1 MRITKFRK
9 FVSWNIISVMGYL
22 SMVIALYF
30 LVILSLASTQIG
42 MREDLNGYFYD
53 YITGNIILPYI
64 SFYKTQLSCMMFF
77 MLVSILE
84 NRYYRNKELYGLRI
98 FENNEKGYSII
109 FVTGLSLNFLP
120 LYIFFMIFITN
131 LVKLI

>member
-84 NRYYRNKELYGLRI
+84 NRYYQKKGLYGLRI

-109 FVTGLSLNFLP
+109 FVTGLALNFLP

-131 LVKLI
+131 LVN

>member
-109 FVTGLSLNFLP
+109 FVTGLALNFLP